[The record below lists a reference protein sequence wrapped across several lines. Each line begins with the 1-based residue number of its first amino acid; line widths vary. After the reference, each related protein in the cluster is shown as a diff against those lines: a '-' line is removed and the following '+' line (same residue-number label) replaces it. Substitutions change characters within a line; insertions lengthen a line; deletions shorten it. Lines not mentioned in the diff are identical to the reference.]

1 MKYKMDEL
9 LFENNLYSYS
19 KTHVKPV
26 KQVCPYGDLLF
37 SDDDLHSSL
46 DAEECAESSAQKIS
60 LLILNLVFNFLLRG
74 FYYGR
79 C

>member
-1 MKYKMDEL
+1 MDEL

-26 KQVCPYGDLLF
+26 KQVCPYGGDLLF

-46 DAEECAESSAQKIS
+46 DTEECAESRSAQKIS
-60 LLILNLVFNFLLRG
+60 LLILNLVFNFFTKRFLLWQMLV
-74 FYYGR
+74 
-79 C
+79 

>member
-1 MKYKMDEL
+1 MDEL

-46 DAEECAESSAQKIS
+46 ETEESCAGCAE
-60 LLILNLVFNFLLRG
+60 NFLIDTEFGL
-74 FYYGR
+74 
-79 C
+79 

>member
-46 DAEECAESSAQKIS
+46 DAEECAESQCAE
-60 LLILNLVFNFLLRG
+60 NFIIDTELGL
-74 FYYGR
+74 
-79 C
+79 

>member
-46 DAEECAESSAQKIS
+46 DAEECAESQCAE
-60 LLILNLVFNFLLRG
+60 NFPTININ
-74 FYYGR
+74 
-79 C
+79 

>member
-1 MKYKMDEL
+1 MDEL

-46 DAEECAESSAQKIS
+46 DAEECAESQCAENFIIDTE
-60 LLILNLVFNFLLRG
+60 LGLNFLLRG
-74 FYYGR
+74 FDYGR

>member
-1 MKYKMDEL
+1 MDEL

-46 DAEECAESSAQKIS
+46 DTETEGCGDCAE
-60 LLILNLVFNFLLRG
+60 NFIIDTELGL
-74 FYYGR
+74 
-79 C
+79 